1 MPTLVQVLLNTLG
14 PTAMHEVST
23 RLNADEGATQRAVS
37 AAIPLI
43 ISALGKNASTS
54 EGAQALSH
62 ALEKNHDGSVLRNV
76 NDALAN
82 PAVAADGAAILRH
95 VLGDKR
101 QSVEKGLSAAS
112 GIDAASAAQLLNLLA
127 PLVMGQ
133 LGQQKRAGG
142 LNADD
147 IADLLGGERREAKGL
162 LGGLFDIIDADDD
175 GSIVDDVLNMGS
187 KLGKMFGKN

>member
-1 MPTLVQVLLNTLG
+1 
-14 PTAMHEVST
+14 
-23 RLNADEGATQRAVS
+23 
-37 AAIPLI
+37 
-43 ISALGKNASTS
+43 
-54 EGAQALSH
+54 
-62 ALEKNHDGSVLRNV
+62 
-76 NDALAN
+76 
-82 PAVAADGAAILRH
+82 
-95 VLGDKR
+95 
-101 QSVEKGLSAAS
+101 
-112 GIDAASAAQLLNLLA
+112 
-127 PLVMGQ
+127 MGQ